1 MKKIT
6 LVLIAALAAA
16 ACVTFSPFYKLGAQ
30 AELNKQFEEAIAFY
44 EKAAMENPKEPVYR
58 MALERARISA
68 SLFHLQAART
78 LVAQGKRDAA
88 AVEYGK
94 SLALNPRD
102 TQTALEARQMTI
114 EPPKEEPKPEKIE
127 FPIKLRGKN
136 APIQAHF
143 GPESSLRSIFVAV
156 GKSAGINILFD
167 ENFRDIPYAPDLSN
181 QTLEGAIKVLC
192 QATKNFYRIIDERTV
207 IIVPDQPL
215 KRTQYEV
222 SAIRTFYLSNLNA
235 QDVFAALS
243 QMLRTQYA
251 APNIIFDKNLNSVTV
266 RGTPPVLEQADKL
279 LRLWDKAKAEVVID
293 VEIMEVSRTKLRQLG
308 LSFNQNQVGLR
319 YDAGSSSTAD
329 TSSSWFA
336 LKGLGLGLGRTAN
349 YSLNLPVAFVQFL
362 ETDADT
368 RIIAQPR
375 LRGVSDE
382 KITDKVG
389 QKIPFPQTTFT
400 PIAAGGFN
408 SQPMTSYTQQDVGI
422 EINLTPRVHRE
433 KEVSL
438 ELEIKVSSIGG
449 KGYADIPI
457 VNNREL
463 KSTVRLKDGET
474 QLIAGLLRDE
484 ERKSFKGIPGLKDI
498 PGLGRLFGAEDTTL
512 DQSDVIMT
520 ITPYIIRTLQ
530 LGPDDTKPIWLD
542 VDTAAPPAG
551 GVLADEE
558 GLRDPE
564 ALDAQLSQQR
574 RRAAESA
581 TNLVSLSPA
590 TLEARAGSDFRMAVN
605 VRSGQEIGAM
615 SVTINYNPRLVSLK
629 DVSESGLTRQLGG
642 KAPFLKNIDNAS
654 GICTIGFT
662 AEGEK
667 GFKGGGVLA
676 LLQFEA
682 KSVGEANISVAVP
695 SAMAGNGSPV
705 SFQTTDARV
714 LVR

>member
-1 MKKIT
+1 MKKIA

-68 SLFHLQAART
+68 SLFHLQEARK

-94 SLALNPRD
+94 ALALNPRD

-127 FPIKLRGKN
+127 FPIKLRGKD

-192 QATKNFYRIIDERTV
+192 QATKNFFRIIDERTV

-222 SAIRTFYLSNLNA
+222 TAIRTFYLSNINA

-243 QMLRTQYA
+243 QMLRAQYA
-251 APNIIFDKNLNSVTV
+251 APSIIFDKNLNSVTV

-319 YDAGSSSTAD
+319 YDAGSSATTDA
-329 TSSSWFA
+329 SSSWFS
-336 LKGLGLGLGRTAN
+336 LKGLGLGNTSN
-349 YSLNLPVAFVQFL
+349 YSVNLPVAFVQFL

-389 QKIPFPQTTFT
+389 QKVPFPQTTFS
-400 PIAAGGFN
+400 PFAAGGFS
-408 SQPMTSYTQQDVGI
+408 SQPLTSYTQQDIGI

-433 KEVSL
+433 RDVSL

-484 ERKSFKGIPGLKDI
+484 ERKSIKGIPGLKDI
-498 PGLGRLFGAEDTTL
+498 PGIGRLFGAEDTTL

-590 TLEARAGSDFRMAVN
+590 TLEMRAGSDFRMAVN

-615 SVTINYNPRLVSLK
+615 SVTVTYNPRFVSLK
-629 DVSESGLTRQLGG
+629 DVSESGMTRSLAGN
-642 KAPFLKNIDNAS
+642 APFLKNIDNGA
-654 GICTIGFT
+654 GVCTIGFT
-662 AEGEK
+662 AEPGK
-667 GFKGGGVLA
+667 GTKGGGVLA

-682 KSVGEANISVAVP
+682 KSAGETHISVAVP

-714 LVR
+714 VVR

>member
-1 MKKIT
+1 MKKIA
-6 LVLIAALAAA
+6 LILIAALAAA
-16 ACVTFSPFYKLGAQ
+16 ACVTFSPYYKQGSQ
-30 AELNKQFEEAIAFY
+30 AEMNKQFEEAIALY
-44 EKAAMENPKEPVYR
+44 EKAALENPKEPVYR
-58 MALERARISA
+58 LALERARISA
-68 SLFHLQAART
+68 SLFHLQEARR
-78 LVAQGKRDAA
+78 LVAKGQREAA
-88 AVEYGK
+88 AAEYGK
-94 SLALNPRD
+94 ALALNPRD
-102 TQTALEARQMTI
+102 TQTALEARQMTV
-114 EPPKEEPKPEKIE
+114 EPPREEPKPEKIE
-127 FPIKLRGKN
+127 FPIKLKGKD
-136 APIQAHF
+136 APIQARF
-143 GPESSLRSIFVAV
+143 GMESSLRSVFLAV

-192 QATKNFYRIIDERTV
+192 QATKNFFRIIDERTV

-215 KRTQYEV
+215 KRAQYEV
-222 SAIRTFYLSNLNA
+222 SAIRTFYLSNLVA
-235 QDVFAALS
+235 QDVFGALS
-243 QMLRTQYA
+243 AMLRTQYA

-266 RGTPPVLEQADKL
+266 RGTAPVLEQADKL

-308 LSFNQNQVGLR
+308 LNFNQNQVGLR

-329 TSSSWFA
+329 TSSSWFN
-336 LKGLGLGLGRTAN
+336 LKGLGLGQTAN
-349 YSLNLPVAFVQFL
+349 YSLNLPIAFVQFL

-389 QKIPFPQTTFT
+389 QKVPFPQTQFS

-408 SQPMTSYTQQDVGI
+408 SQPLTSYTQQDVGI

-433 KEVSL
+433 REVSL

-457 VNNREL
+457 INNREL

-484 ERKSFKGIPGLKDI
+484 ERKSLKGIPGLKDI
-498 PGLGRLFGAEDTTL
+498 PGLGRLFSAEDTTL
-512 DQSDVIMT
+512 EQSDVIMT

-542 VDTAAPPAG
+542 VDTTAPPAG

-581 TNLVSLSPA
+581 PNLVAVNPA
-590 TLEARAGSDFRMAVN
+590 MAEVRTGGEFRMAVN
-605 VRSGQEIGAM
+605 VRSAEDIGTM
-615 SVTINYNPRLVSLK
+615 SVTVSYNPRFVSLK
-629 DVSESGLTRQLGG
+629 DVSESGMTRSLGG
-642 KAPFLKNIDNAS
+642 NAPFLKNIDNGA
-654 GICTIGFT
+654 GVCTIGFT
-662 AEGEK
+662 AEPGK
-667 GFKGGGVLA
+667 GTKGGGVLA

-682 KSVGEANISVAVP
+682 KSVGDAGIVVAVP
-695 SAMAGNGSPV
+695 AAMNAAGRPI

-714 LVR
+714 VIR